1 MINTKIAAV
10 NALIFIS
17 LVPQVKAQKSAAPS
31 TPSTSLLARIGHDEP
46 AKYRHSPSVH
56 GGAGAMDFRPLL
68 GLDALDTN
76 LIFVHRGVIQP
87 KSGIGQHFHNKCEE
101 MFVIFD
107 GEAEFTIDGRTSLLK
122 GSVGAPDRM
131 GHSHAIYNPTD
142 KPLQWLNINVGMSKV
157 YDTFNLDDPHTAAV
171 ALDPIPQFIT
181 MRLDRSLLKPV
192 DSMGG
197 GTGTVQYRRVLPPSV
212 FSTTWSYVDHL
223 LLPPGSSI
231 GSTSSAGMS
240 EVYYVISGEGT
251 ATVGAET
258 APIHTG
264 DAIPVRLN
272 EKHAFKSTGT
282 ASLEFMI
289 IGVARDFAAK
299 EALMY
304 APPAATAR

>member
-1 MINTKIAAV
+1 MINKRNIAV
-10 NALIFIS
+10 NSLVLLS
-17 LVPQVKAQKSAAPS
+17 LVPYGRAQVNVVSSTAP
-31 TPSTSLLARIGHDEP
+31 TSLLERIGHDEP
-46 AKYRHSPSVH
+46 AKYRHSPAVH
-56 GGAGAMDFRPLL
+56 GGAGSMDFRPLL

-76 LIFVHRGVIQP
+76 LIFVHRGIIQP

-101 MFVIFD
+101 MFVILD

-122 GSVGAPDRM
+122 GPVGAPDRM

-157 YDTFNLDDPHTAAV
+157 YDTFNLDDPHAGV
-171 ALDPIPQFIT
+171 ALDPNPQFIT

-192 DSMGG
+192 NSMGG
-197 GTGTVQYRRVLPPSV
+197 GTSTVQYRRVLPPSV

-223 LLPPGSSI
+223 LIPPGSST
-231 GSTSSAGMS
+231 GMTSSAGMS

-251 ATVGAET
+251 AMIGAET

-264 DAIPVRLN
+264 DAVPVRLN
-272 EKHAFKSTGT
+272 ERHAFRSTG
-282 ASLEFMI
+282 AAPLELMI

-299 EALMY
+299 DALMY
-304 APPAATAR
+304 APPVPSR

>member
-10 NALIFIS
+10 NALIFIT
-17 LVPQVKAQKSAAPS
+17 LIPQMRAQKSATPS
-31 TPSTSLLARIGHDEP
+31 TPPVSLLERIGHDEP
-46 AKYRHSPSVH
+46 AKYRHSPAVH

-157 YDTFNLDDPHTAAV
+157 YDTFNLDDPHTAAT

-181 MRLDRSLLKPV
+181 MHLDRSLLKPV
-192 DSMGG
+192 ASMGG

-223 LLPPGSSI
+223 LLPSGSST
-231 GSTSSAGMS
+231 GLTSSAGMS

-264 DAIPVRLN
+264 DAVPVRLN
-272 EKHAFKSTGT
+272 EKHAFKSTG
-282 ASLEFMI
+282 AAPLEFMI

-304 APPAATAR
+304 APPAPPAR